1 MPDALVEVQKEAAE
15 LQVRIRQRGS
25 RAWFRGHSDA
35 RWVLK
40 SRLHRHV
47 EELIQASGGELEG
60 EKDAFLRDEE
70 KSVFW
75 RFRSRAWTLLG
86 PEQRSN
92 WGLVFAMQHHGVP
105 TRLLDWTE
113 SFACALFFAQQG
125 RGPSDDAAIYVLD
138 AMGLNEVA
146 VNRPGVLALGDE
158 RPGVFDVTRWHPS
171 ILRKVEDEVPTI
183 AVAPELA
190 NARMLAQRATFTL
203 SGDTF
208 TPLEEQFGGEL
219 VKRGFLRKLEVP
231 AETFDAVESFLDLA
245 GASYFGYFPDLA
257 GLARDFEAERE
268 RLFRDVPRYL
278 RERVEGRQS
287 VEKTDETVGAGTE
300 SAPEA

>member
-1 MPDALVEVQKEAAE
+1 MPDALAEIQKEVAE
-15 LQVRIRQRGS
+15 LQARIRQRGS

-60 EKDAFLRDEE
+60 EKAAFRRDEE
-70 KSVFW
+70 KSLYW
-75 RFRSRAWTLLG
+75 RFRARAWALLG

-92 WGLVFAMQHHGVP
+92 WGLIFAMQHYGVP

-146 VNRPGVLALGDE
+146 VDRSGILALGDE

-171 ILRKVEDEVPTI
+171 IFRAVDDEVPTI

-190 NARMLAQRATFTL
+190 NPRMLAQQATFTL

-208 TPLEEQFGGEL
+208 TPLEDQFGGEL
-219 VKRGFLRKLEVP
+219 VKRGFLRKLVVP
-231 AETFDAVESFLDLA
+231 AETFDAAESFLDLA
-245 GASYFGYFPDLA
+245 GAGYFAYFPDLD
-257 GLARDFEAERE
+257 GLARDFEAERD
-268 RLFRDVPRYL
+268 RLFRDVPKYL
-278 RERVEGRQS
+278 READAGRAGG
-287 VEKTDETVGAGTE
+287 KADETVTTRSE
-300 SAPEA
+300 SSPEA

>member
-1 MPDALVEVQKEAAE
+1 V
-15 LQVRIRQRGS
+15 
-25 RAWFRGHSDA
+25 WFRGQSNA

-47 EELIQASGGELEG
+47 EDLIRASGGALEG
-60 EKDAFLRDEE
+60 EKDAFRRDEE
-70 KSVFW
+70 KSLYW

-86 PEQRSN
+86 PEYRSS
-92 WGLVFAMQHHGVP
+92 WGLMFAMQHYGVP

-113 SFACALFFAQQG
+113 SFACAMFFAQQG
-125 RGPSDDAAIYVLD
+125 RKPSDGAAIYVLD
-138 AMGLNEVA
+138 PMALNELA
-146 VNRPGVLALGDE
+146 VNRTGILALGDE
-158 RPGVFDVTRWHPS
+158 RPAVFDVTRWHPS

-183 AVAPELA
+183 AVEPELA

-219 VKRGFLRKLEVP
+219 VKRGVLRKLELP
-231 AETFDAVESFLDLA
+231 AGTFDGVEVFLDLA
-245 GASYFGYFPDLA
+245 GASYFGYFPDLT

-268 RLFRDVPRYL
+268 RLFREMPRYL
-278 RERVEGRQS
+278 RERAEAKRTLENG
-287 VEKTDETVGAGTE
+287 VGSE
-300 SAPEA
+300 PKSAPDA